1 MTGDRQ
7 IVVMGVMGAGKTT
20 VGIALAQRLGCR
32 FFDAD
37 DLHTE
42 TNLQKLARGIA
53 LTEDDRAPWIE
64 RVAALLAAAR
74 SSSETIVVA
83 CSALTASIRGRL
95 AEASDGVILVYL
107 QGRPEIIEERL
118 EARHGHFADPSLLA
132 SQYATLEVPADAIVA
147 DATRPVGEIVDH
159 IAAALWQVS

>member
-1 MTGDRQ
+1 MTGNRQ

-42 TNLQKLARGIA
+42 TNLQKLAKGIA

-64 RVAALLAAAR
+64 RVAALIAAAR
-74 SSSETIVVA
+74 SSNETIVVA
-83 CSALTASIRGRL
+83 CSALTATIRRRL
-95 AEASDGVILVYL
+95 SQASEGIVFVYL
-107 QGRPEIIEERL
+107 EGRPEIIEERL

-147 DATRPVGEIVDH
+147 DAARPVDEIVDA
-159 IAAALWQVS
+159 IAAALWQAS